1 MKKILILAGIA
12 LALTA
17 EAQTKADP
25 IIMTVNGT
33 PVTRSE
39 FEYSYNKNG
48 SQEDAVEQKSVEE
61 YVPMFVNYKLK
72 VEAAKEARMDT
83 AAAFKKEFLQYRD
96 MQLTPYMV
104 DSLYID
110 SVARSIYDSSEK
122 QLGGKD
128 LLQPRHILIGVKQ
141 NATDAENAAGKAL
154 ADSLY
159 EELVN
164 GADFAELAK
173 QYSKDPGTAARGG
186 LLPWI
191 GPGNTLPEFEEA
203 AYALNVGEMSH
214 PVKTAAGYHIIR
226 MEDRKALEP
235 YDTLR
240 PQIVRFLK
248 SRGIEE
254 ASAEAK
260 IKKIVDASGGRLN
273 RESVLDSVLAAH
285 VGTDNDLKYLV
296 QEYHDGLLF
305 YDVSKQQVWDPAKA
319 DTQALETQFKKNK
332 KKYAW
337 TEPRFK
343 GFVIHGKTAADVKAA
358 KKVLKA
364 NADGDWRAAIKSQVN
379 KDSTVVSVSG
389 PMLVKSGENAYVD
402 GLVFGKD
409 KKAQNKKYPVSDVF
423 GKKLS
428 QPKSYLD
435 VKSVVE
441 NDLQDIRE
449 KEWVEGLRKKYP
461 VTINEDVVKTVNQ
474 HD

>member
-1 MKKILILAGIA
+1 MKKYLILAGLA

-72 VEAAKEARMDT
+72 VEAAKQARLDT

-110 SVARSIYDSSEK
+110 SVARAIYDNSVK

-128 LLQPRHILIGVKQ
+128 LLQPRHILIAVKQ
-141 NATDAENAAGKAL
+141 NATDAENEAGKAL

-159 EELVN
+159 TELEN
-164 GADFAELAK
+164 GADFADVAK
-173 QYSKDPGTAARGG
+173 RYSKDPGSAPRGG

-226 MEDRKALEP
+226 LEDRKALEP

-240 PQIVRFLK
+240 PQIVHFLK

-254 ASAEAK
+254 TSAEAK
-260 IKKIVDASGGRLN
+260 IKKIVDASDGRLT

-285 VGTDNDLKYLV
+285 VGTDSDLKYLV

-305 YDVSKQQVWDPAKA
+305 YEVSKQQVWDPAKA
-319 DTQALETQFKKNK
+319 DTKALEAQFKKNK

-364 NADGDWRAAIKSQVN
+364 NADGDWRAAIKAQVN

-389 PMLVKSGENAYVD
+389 PMLVKPGENAYVD
-402 GLVFGKD
+402 GLVFGKE
-409 KKAQNKKYPVSDVF
+409 KKQQNKKYPVSDVF

-435 VKSVVE
+435 VKSLVE
-441 NDLQDIRE
+441 NDLQDVRE
-449 KEWVEGLRKKYP
+449 KEWVDGLREKYP
-461 VTINEDVVKTVNQ
+461 VTINDDVVKTVNQ